1 MILIIPI
8 PEQYEECISFANENG
23 LGFEVQ
29 DLMFPAVLDD
39 EKKADELL
47 SLYEGAP
54 VVSLHGPF
62 IDLNFSGGDKKVFA
76 ITKER
81 IEKCA
86 SYCNILG
93 AKKMVLHSCF
103 FTVSP
108 KEDPLYGIWSRTAA
122 DLLCEIAEKYDI
134 TLCIE
139 NVIDR
144 DPDIIKRLV
153 ETASHPKI
161 KVCLD
166 VGHTNFSMAGIDTW
180 MSALAPYIVHYHLHD
195 NRGYYDEHLAA
206 GDGTVEWKRFFELKN
221 RFGLDSDML
230 LEVRSLD
237 SAKRSF
243 DFLKDYAG

>member
-8 PEQYEECISFANENG
+8 PEQYEDCLSFANENG

-29 DLMFPAVLDD
+29 DLMFPAVMDD
-39 EKKADELL
+39 EKKAGKLL

-81 IEKCA
+81 IETCA

-103 FTVSP
+103 FPVSP
-108 KEDPLYGIWSRTAA
+108 KEDPLYEIWSRTAA
-122 DLLCEIAEKYDI
+122 DYLCEVAEKYDI

-166 VGHTNFSMAGIDTW
+166 VGHTNFSKAGIDTW
-180 MSALAPYIVHYHLHD
+180 MNALAPYIVHYHLHD
-195 NRGYYDEHLAA
+195 NKGYYDEHLSA

-221 RFGLDSDML
+221 RLGLDNDML
-230 LEVRSLD
+230 LEVRTLD

-243 DFLKDYAG
+243 EFLKDYA

>member
-8 PEQYEECISFANENG
+8 HEQYEECISFANENG

-221 RFGLDSDML
+221 RMGLDGDML

>member
-8 PEQYEECISFANENG
+8 PEQYEECISYANENG

-103 FTVSP
+103 FPVSP

-221 RFGLDSDML
+221 RMGLDSDML

>member
-8 PEQYEECISFANENG
+8 PEQYEECISYANENG

-221 RFGLDSDML
+221 RMGLDGDML

>member
-8 PEQYEECISFANENG
+8 PEQYEECISYANENG

-221 RFGLDSDML
+221 RMGLDSDML